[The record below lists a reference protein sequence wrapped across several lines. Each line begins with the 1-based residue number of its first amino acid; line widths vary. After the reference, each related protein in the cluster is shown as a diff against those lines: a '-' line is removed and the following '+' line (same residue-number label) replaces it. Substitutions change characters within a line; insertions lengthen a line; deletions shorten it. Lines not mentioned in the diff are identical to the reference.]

1 MFRLND
7 GLFKFLEDNY
17 RIFNILRCIEM
28 CSVSNNRIFCVENK
42 EKKYIVRLIIKDD
55 FDKDKLMFAC
65 SFENKLNIDI
75 QIAPHI
81 YMSKNDTYVEM
92 YMDNYIIVMEYVP
105 NESVNICTI
114 GMVLSALSILLIFVN
129 YSIKNGDYLKKIE
142 NNAFKK
148 YAISNKVLYNLR
160 IILEENEKRFE
171 FRASK
176 LSAFAQKFY
185 IFCDN
190 VIAGLL
196 SECCVVHGDIHRDNF
211 LFSAGKAHHIIDF
224 DTANLDLPY
233 VDLGSFIVWACFQD
247 ANSKYHKI
255 DQGMYLMI
263 LKRIKRICNIK
274 IQIDYLSFYV
284 VAILMKHYRTM
295 DDEMRNIITDYL
307 EKNYKESF
315 GHL

>member
-1 MFRLND
+1 MLCLND
-7 GLFKFLEDNY
+7 GFFKFLEDNY
-17 RIFNILRCIEM
+17 QIFNILRCIEM
-28 CSVSNNRIFCVENK
+28 CSASRNRIFLVENK
-42 EKKYIVRLIIKDD
+42 EKKYIVRLIMKGN
-55 FDKDKLMFAC
+55 FDKDKLMLAC
-65 SFENKLNIDI
+65 SFENKLNTDI
-75 QIAPHI
+75 QIVPQI

-105 NESVNICTI
+105 NEPVDICTI

-129 YSIKNGDYLKKIE
+129 YSIKNRDYFKKIE
-142 NNAFKK
+142 DSAFEK
-148 YAISNKVLYNLR
+148 YTISNNVLYNLR
-160 IILEENEKRFE
+160 RILEKNEKSFE
-171 FRASK
+171 FRTSK

-190 VIAGLL
+190 VITGLL

-224 DTANLDLPY
+224 DTANLDLIY
-233 VDLGSFIVWACFQD
+233 IDLGSFIVWACFQD

-263 LKRIKRICNIK
+263 LKRIKRKCNAK

-284 VAILMKHYRTM
+284 VATLMKHYRTI

-307 EKNYKESF
+307 EKNYK
-315 GHL
+315 